1 MSTLSDGLVVRAATP
16 ADHEGI
22 CALTIECFGERET
35 AAIRHVL
42 QGGGFEGRWTVVAEP
57 DGRVVSCSVLLQHV
71 FRYGSV
77 EVPTGQIEFVATAP
91 EHRRKGLIRAQF
103 DLIHGW
109 AEEAGLPL
117 MIITGI
123 PYVYRRLGYG
133 YALDYPD
140 SLRLTS
146 TPDAPDGW
154 SVTPATADDL
164 PAIIALHGPAQDRPD
179 LAVGMPEEAWAWHL
193 AGSSTWDE
201 IVLVARH
208 GGAIEGFAWVQ
219 RRKEEGRAEME
230 GVARSLEAAE
240 ALLLEGVEQAA
251 DLKLSLL
258 DRPGDPWGVVAR
270 RHGRTD
276 PTDFLGVYA
285 RIPDPV
291 ALLDLL
297 RPVLSERLAAS
308 PFAEL
313 SGSLSISLYGSGV
326 VLRYEKGE
334 VVEVTADPEPAL
346 DPLDD
351 GGVGVAPDLF
361 PALVLGRYGA
371 GGLELRYDDVSYGD
385 HRQLVEALFPKMV
398 SDLIGPL

>member
-1 MSTLSDGLVVRAATP
+1 MSTLPDGLDVRAATL
-16 ADHEGI
+16 ADHDGI
-22 CALTIECFGERET
+22 CALTTECFGERET

-42 QGGGFEGRWTVVAEP
+42 RGGGFEGRWSVVVEP
-57 DGRVVSCSVLLQHV
+57 DGRVVSCSTLLPHV

-77 EVPTGQIEFVATAP
+77 DVPTGQIEFVATAP
-91 EHRRKGLIRAQF
+91 DHRRKGLISAQF
-103 DLIHGW
+103 DLIHAW

-140 SLRLTS
+140 ALRLTS
-146 TPDAPDGW
+146 TPDAPEGW

-164 PAIIALHGPAQDRPD
+164 PAIVALHGPAQDRVD
-179 LAVGMPEEAWAWHL
+179 LAVRMPEPAWAWHL
-193 AGSSTWDE
+193 EGAPTWGE
-201 IVLVARH
+201 VVLVARH

-219 RRKEEGRAEME
+219 LREEEGKAEME

-240 ALLLEGVEQAA
+240 ALLVAGVEQVG

-270 RHGRTD
+270 RHGLTD
-276 PTDFLGVYA
+276 PADFLGVYA
-285 RIPDPV
+285 RIPDPA

-313 SGSLSISLYGSGV
+313 SGSLAISLYGSGV

-334 VVEVTADPEPAL
+334 VVEVSADPDPAL
-346 DPLDD
+346 DPLDH

-371 GGLELRYDDVSYGD
+371 GALELRYDDVGLGD
-385 HRQLVEALFPKMV
+385 HRQLVDALFPKTV